1 MQVSNNIHYTSDAYL
16 ISKKQYEADHK
27 EESQPSDEHVDI
39 SSAKLEE
46 EIYAKS
52 INSLSPQQVA
62 VAGVQSDVAVSNKSG
77 NNSTSDTGLAT
88 EKAVASYNEIE
99 NNPSSQEQFN
109 LVKEMV

>member
-16 ISKKQYEADHK
+16 ISRKQYEAEHK
-27 EESQPSDEHVDI
+27 EESQPRDEQDDI

-46 EIYAKS
+46 EIYAKP
-52 INSLSPQQVA
+52 INLLQPQQVA
-62 VAGVQSDVAVSNKSG
+62 VAAAQNDAAVSNQSG
-77 NNSTSDTGLAT
+77 NNSTSDTELTA

-109 LVKEMV
+109 LVKQMV